1 MYGVA
6 QEHSNRGHKTYND
19 RGIKGADVMLPP
31 RNQDGDT
38 DVVVRSVHG
47 AKIRLEQVVAFRV
60 NTLGICWSSAR
71 HGSSRV
77 QPDDNYFGNASTGP
91 SLPPVFLRCLFS

>member
-19 RGIKGADVMLPP
+19 GGIKVAEVTQPP
-31 RNQDGDT
+31 GNQDGDT

-47 AKIRLEQVVAFRV
+47 AKIRLKQVVAFR
-60 NTLGICWSSAR
+60 L
-71 HGSSRV
+71 
-77 QPDDNYFGNASTGP
+77 
-91 SLPPVFLRCLFS
+91 